1 MNRIIELGRKSI
13 MLCYCKK
20 CGRII
25 FNMLD
30 ENDKKCDCCGTLVH
44 PIPDE
49 YKGNGS
55 YKIYQND
62 LWEKYVKTS
71 PEFDQYLFDHRD
83 EILAKQ
89 SAEFNAKMDHGK
101 AILEEQARTPKCT
114 YCGSANIRKIGL
126 LNRAIS
132 TELWGLGSKKIGK
145 QYHCNNCGADF

>member
-1 MNRIIELGRKSI
+1 

-25 FNMLD
+25 LFLLD
-30 ENDKKCDCCGTLVH
+30 KDEKICDCCKSEVF
-44 PIPDE
+44 PIPEKYLNTEFSIKEEIKQLFIDE
-49 YKGNGS
+49 Y
-55 YKIYQND
+55 I
-62 LWEKYVKTS
+62 KTS

-89 SAEFNAKMDHGK
+89 SAEFGAKMEHGK
-101 AILEEQARTPKCT
+101 AILEEQSRSPKCT
-114 YCGSANIRKIGL
+114 YCGSTNIRKIGL

-145 QYHCNNCGADF
+145 QFHCDNCGADF